1 MTLEFIRQ
9 VKTKETFKKIVL
21 EKKRQNNNNNSH
33 ILPQATLRFHE
44 RFLVFRPGSRYP
56 LGDGEGYSARHLV
69 KEWHRS
75 ANKCNPTS

>member
-1 MTLEFIRQ
+1 MTLEFTRQ
-9 VKTKETFKKIVL
+9 VKSKETFKTIVK
-21 EKKRQNNNNNSH
+21 KKRQNNNNSH
-33 ILPQATLRFHE
+33 ILPQATLRFYE